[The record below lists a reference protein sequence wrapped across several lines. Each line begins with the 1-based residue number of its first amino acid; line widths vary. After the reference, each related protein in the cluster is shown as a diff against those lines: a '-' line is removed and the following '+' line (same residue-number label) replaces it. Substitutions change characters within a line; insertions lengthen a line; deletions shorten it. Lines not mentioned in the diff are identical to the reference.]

1 MRQLTPRVYGILKY
15 GSLLNAYLIR
25 NGSDLTLVD
34 AGVAG
39 FASSIEQALTAL
51 GATWT
56 DIKTIFLTHAHI
68 DHLGDL
74 VNVQK
79 KTNATTLV
87 HRLDATVTRGQQPVP
102 KPDLNTLPFF
112 SRMITKTMSEQIFSP
127 ARVDRELNGDETL
140 DEIAPGAKVIALP
153 GHSYGQVG
161 LWLPDERTLI
171 AGDMLVNYPIGGLSM
186 PPRPF
191 TVDWVQTKQTIK
203 QTAQMDIKNLMIGHG
218 VPLIGNASDKLWAF
232 AGRLS

>member
-1 MRQLTPRVYGILKY
+1 M
-15 GSLLNAYLIR
+15 
-25 NGSDLTLVD
+25 
-34 AGVAG
+34 
-39 FASSIEQALTAL
+39 
-51 GATWT
+51 
-56 DIKTIFLTHAHI
+56 
-68 DHLGDL
+68 
-74 VNVQK
+74 
-79 KTNATTLV
+79 V
-87 HRLDATVTRGQQPVP
+87 HRLDAAVTRGQQPVP

-140 DEIAPGAKVIALP
+140 AEIAPGAKVIALP

-161 LWLPDERTLI
+161 LWLPDESTLI

-203 QTAQMDIKNLMIGHG
+203 QAAQMDIKNLMIGHG
-218 VPLIGNASDKLWAF
+218 VPLIGNASDKLRAF
-232 AGRLS
+232 AARLS